1 MNTFHRNMFL
11 WISVVPRAPITGD
24 AVVVSV
30 CTSTEFRCDSDRCLP
45 LSQQCDRTPQCLDQ
59 SDEGKRCGLLTV
71 VCLEPSRCFILS
83 YSYYEVKLTCSNF
96 IWANQPIKIECQVRT
111 AVGSR
116 VSHKGDPG
124 SISALCASDSIFN
137 SILVLSRRQVY
148 FSWLC

>member
-1 MNTFHRNMFL
+1 MNKCCTPCSYYRRCRCRF
-11 WISVVPRAPITGD
+11 SVHEYGVPVRQWQG
-24 AVVVSV
+24 
-30 CTSTEFRCDSDRCLP
+30 LP

-59 SDEGKRCGLLTV
+59 SDEGKCSGLLTV

-111 AVGSR
+111 AVGSL
-116 VSHKGDPG
+116 VSHKGDTG

-137 SILVLSRRQVY
+137 STSLIMAASLFFLALLAYQGDIL
-148 FSWLC
+148 